1 MQKFRDYIY
10 CDENRI
16 NSYISQITE
25 LNKLEVSS
33 SYEKATDVDSGI
45 DIKLAKVGTIISEK
59 TSTSYTVNSNPLE
72 KIVNWTNNDDNAINY
87 DGQVLEAEDKDKL
100 IVLNGKMTLPEMSEN
115 IEIINMLAK
124 NTELFDMISMSDDN
138 KKTMSFIKESD
149 NVPILLELDSDY
161 IFNCNLKKNCITID
175 KNDFFDN
182 IDDEITIIGRI
193 DRIYNNEE
201 NIEIYDLAK
210 EVFKIN
216 RAMRRKIEKDSLK
229 DAIIFEKGPLVKITP
244 IIIYK

>member
-25 LNKLEVSS
+25 LNKLEVSA

-72 KIVNWTNNDDNAINY
+72 KIVNWTNTDDNAINY

-161 IFNCNLKKNCITID
+161 IFNCNLKKNCIIID

-244 IIIYK
+244 IIIYR